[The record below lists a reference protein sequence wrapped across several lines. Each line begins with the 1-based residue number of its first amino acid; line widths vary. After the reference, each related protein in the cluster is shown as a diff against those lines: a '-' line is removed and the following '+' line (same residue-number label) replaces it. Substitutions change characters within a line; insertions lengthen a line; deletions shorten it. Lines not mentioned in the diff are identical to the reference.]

1 MVQSGGNFI
10 SVMDKKNEK
19 KTFEV
24 GDLQSPRERNRIAK
38 ELEPLMTKIVNQW
51 DGRCPLDRELLEMQA
66 RYGVTYAMNNYREG
80 TSQTFIQYAAWCIR
94 NWILNGIS
102 EFGST
107 VRIGA
112 GERKRLLD
120 SGDTVYRIYR
130 IGDCRIEDGMS
141 TLPIENIVP
150 EMVEADMDAGTDF
163 EIVSRDDA
171 LNKLSEYVSKNFD
184 DRHKDIFFSTYELG
198 GKKKMKGTELAKKY
212 HCTAALISQLNRD
225 VLEGIRH
232 NIELMELLDSVR

>member
-1 MVQSGGNFI
+1 
-10 SVMDKKNEK
+10 MDKKNEK
-19 KTFEV
+19 KNFEI
-24 GDLQSPRERNRIAK
+24 GDLTSDRERNRIAK
-38 ELEPLMTKIVNQW
+38 ELEPLMVKIVNQW
-51 DGRCPLDRELLEMQA
+51 DGKCPLDRELLEMQA
-66 RYGVTYAMNNYREG
+66 RYGVTYALNNYREG
-80 TSQTFIQYAAWCIR
+80 TSQSFIQYAAWCIR

-120 SGDTVYRIYR
+120 NGDTVYRIYR
-130 IGDCRIEDGMS
+130 IGDSRMEDTS
-141 TLPIENIVP
+141 TLSIDNIAP

-163 EIVSRDDA
+163 EMVSRDDA
-171 LNKLSEYVSKNFD
+171 LKKLSEYVSKNFD

-232 NIELMELLDSVR
+232 NGDLMELLDAVR